1 MTPPRTAAEHYLQ
14 KRQKDPI
21 YAAAYERA
29 RRRVDAVDTVVR
41 TLDSRRENLGLSKA
55 EVARRAGLQ
64 PEAVRRLFA
73 SKTANPTL
81 ATLSAVADA
90 LELEIRPVPRDSPEK
105 SVA

>member
-41 TLDSRRENLGLSKA
+41 TLDSRRGEL
-55 EVARRAGLQ
+55 RA
-64 PEAVRRLFA
+64 
-73 SKTANPTL
+73 
-81 ATLSAVADA
+81 
-90 LELEIRPVPRDSPEK
+90 
-105 SVA
+105 